1 MQVKLFTG
9 KVNGTNTTVNVT
21 LNPRL
26 SGVTKVKVHSFPP
39 GRCIKATLW
48 VCFDPVIE
56 KKSGRLGLHSVQY
69 VGAFQQQISKVIPTS
84 KEQRQQQEDG
94 GGDLASS
101 SWRVPTK
108 LELHRVGKRAAVLT
122 ASSATTPRTCKCV

>member
-9 KVNGTNTTVNVT
+9 RVNGTRTTVNVT

-39 GRCIKATLW
+39 RRCVKAALW
-48 VCFDPVIE
+48 VCFDPAIE
-56 KKSGRLGLHSVQY
+56 KKSGRLGLHSVQS
-69 VGAFQQQISKVIPTS
+69 VGAFQRQISKDIPTN
-84 KEQRQQQEDG
+84 KERRRQQEDAG
-94 GGDLASS
+94 SHLTSS

-108 LELHRVGKRAAVLT
+108 LKLHRVGKRAAVLA
-122 ASSATTPRTCKCV
+122 ASSATTPRTCKCG